1 MKRTVFHLSITV
13 TCCLVG
19 CTQSLF
25 NSHVLFNKTAMEE
38 RVVGLFT
45 DALDEEN
52 EPALRRITS
61 SRFEQKALRSE
72 DVLSDLRVLRLPSG
86 NLSVV
91 EVKEQ
96 SEDQREVIVKEE
108 SGGKYQFHLVR
119 DPVKNYWVV
128 DDVMV
133 RQRNNGTRITKST
146 TEVMDLLVTLR
157 QFLKVWE
164 GGARDEI
171 LAMTSADLTESLS
184 PLPDNWLKAL
194 TNRIASSYEEGM
206 ARKPEANLDED
217 DAVVK
222 LPSKNGHILLKITRE
237 SGQWLVDD
245 VEAHNHREDNHP
257 GSVRRQADAINAVN
271 AFLTAYMAEDR
282 ETLKKITDESFY
294 AGSLELAELSLVK
307 LPKPSEVPAEFD
319 IRAFEDRLTFMIPSG
334 SEIIRLDLVENS
346 NSGVPIVVK
355 GIAAEEKKSSRFTIK
370 DVTLYE
376 RSTQRQRSL
385 SSVFTAPTR
394 ASFFLKA
401 LQQRDHRMLSQ
412 ISTADFSEG
421 TWNRVSPS
429 ILAELSIPDF
439 YGTGLTLVDSHS
451 VADRTEIDFT
461 TESGLLVSCRL
472 LNQNGT
478 LRVDDV
484 QFPNSDGHVTSLRT
498 RLELA
503 VPVLEFATAWSQK
516 DLELLQKSCS
526 SDFNRL
532 VWSHLN
538 AVPERFTS
546 VATQLKQPILETRV
560 TQERAT
566 VRLGTNA
573 ESAMTASLV
582 MEHGYWVIDEVRL
595 VERPGQLVG
604 VREKLRGEIADRL
617 LSGAYST
624 LHSSDGHDVIVPIS
638 TTSPQLSG
646 VQQVSAATSFGSKD
660 RVVRQAVYTR
670 SEIED
675 GTFSTVKNMTPAVRS
690 RVIVDDYLA
699 SPEES
704 SQRTVVAAGY
714 RQPAAENQSDTAA
727 AKAVRSATGVQVFGP
742 QAREVV
748 RTLDEDAGNRLGK
761 PAPAVDMTPAA
772 APASN
777 DSFMYFGPDK
787 EKLANPDKGTAPMVP
802 RRLTQPADMPIPI
815 D

>member
-25 NSHVLFNKTAMEE
+25 SSHALFNKTAMEQ
-38 RVVGLFT
+38 RVVEQFT

-61 SRFEQKALRSE
+61 SRFEEKALRSE
-72 DVLSDLRVLRLPSG
+72 DVLSDLRVLHLPSG
-86 NLSVV
+86 KLSVV

-96 SEDQREVIVKEE
+96 GEDQREVIVKEE

-157 QFLKVWE
+157 HFLKVWE
-164 GGARDEI
+164 SGSREEI
-171 LAMTSADLTESLS
+171 LAMTSSDLTDSLS
-184 PLPDNWLKAL
+184 PLPDDWLKAL
-194 TNRIASSYEEGM
+194 TNRIASSYEDGM
-206 ARKPEANLDED
+206 ARKPEANLDEN

-237 SGQWLVDD
+237 SGLWLVDD

-271 AFLTAYMAEDR
+271 GFLTAYMAEDR
-282 ETLKKITDESFY
+282 ETLQKITDSNFY
-294 AGSLELAELSLVK
+294 SGSLELADLKLVK

-319 IRAFEDRLTFMIPSG
+319 IRAFEDQLTFMIPSG
-334 SEIIRLDLVENS
+334 TEIIRLDLVENPDT
-346 NSGVPIVVK
+346 GIPVVVT
-355 GIAAEEKKSSRFTIK
+355 GAAIQEKRPSRFTVK

-376 RSTQRQRSL
+376 RATQRQRSL

-421 TWNRVSPS
+421 IWDRVSPK
-429 ILAELSIPDF
+429 ILTELPIPNF
-439 YGTGLTLVDSHS
+439 YGTGLNLVDSHS
-451 VADRTEIDFT
+451 VSDRTEIEFT
-461 TESGLLVSCRL
+461 TESGLLVSCKL

-478 LRVDDV
+478 LKVDDV

-516 DLELLQKSCS
+516 DMELLQKSCS

-532 VWSHLN
+532 VWSHLD
-538 AVPERFTS
+538 AVPERFTTIT
-546 VATQLKQPILETRV
+546 TQLKQPILDTRI

-566 VRLGTNA
+566 VRLGTSVD
-573 ESAMTASLV
+573 SAMTASLV
-582 MEHGYWVIDEVRL
+582 MEHGYWVIDEVQMA
-595 VERPGQLVG
+595 ERPGQLVG
-604 VREKLRGEIADRL
+604 IREKLRGEIADRL
-617 LSGAYST
+617 LSGSYST
-624 LHSSDGHDVIVPIS
+624 LHSSDGHDVIVPMS
-638 TTSPQLSG
+638 NASPFSEGIQR
-646 VQQVSAATSFGSKD
+646 VSAEMSSGNDES
-660 RVVRQAVYTR
+660 AVKHAVFTR
-670 SEIED
+670 EEYKD
-675 GTFSTVKNMTPAVRS
+675 GTFPAGTFVTPAVRTRNLS
-690 RVIVDDYLA
+690 NGHMANA
-699 SPEES
+699 SKSGQGAVMTAGFERP
-704 SQRTVVAAGY
+704 VAA
-714 RQPAAENQSDTAA
+714 DTPQQRD
-727 AKAVRSATGVQVFGP
+727 AKPVRSASGMQVFGP
-742 QAREVV
+742 QADEVA
-748 RTLDEDAGNRLGK
+748 RALDEHAGSELRK
-761 PAPAVDMTPAA
+761 PSSGVDMTPPSAA
-772 APASN
+772 AAT
-777 DSFMYFGPDK
+777 DSFMYFGPDQ
-787 EKLANPDKGTAPMVP
+787 EKLANRNSNPGPTAA